1 MARSLRV
8 HWHNERFQVEATV
21 KIHDPIDQ
29 GRTLAT
35 RTRVALGA
43 LAASVVLALAACGGA
58 KEGASGAVS
67 EIPASRSDAARFLTQ
82 ASFGPTTAAVDRV
95 MAIGYGAW
103 IDEQLAA
110 PQASHRSSW
119 EAQDAVVKAA
129 NAANTIGQDGIYNSF
144 WKQAVSGEDQLR
156 QRVAF
161 ALSQIFV
168 ISLQDSTVGDNPR
181 AVADY
186 MDMLATQGFGNYRD
200 LLEAVSLH
208 PMMGAYLTSLRN
220 RKADPRTGREAGQR
234 RRTRDLHAGRH
245 RRPGQGVHRLQLGLP
260 RLARQQLLQQRLA
273 ERRVRPGPVDQADG
287 RLPAVPQHRGEG
299 LPHGEHRGAD
309 AGESVSQP
317 EDGARHAV
325 QPPER
330 RPLHRQAADPAP
342 GHQQPE
348 PGLRGRGG
356 GGVQQQWQRRA
367 R

>member
-1 MARSLRV
+1 M
-8 HWHNERFQVEATV
+8 
-21 KIHDPIDQ
+21 IHDPIDQ
-29 GRTLAT
+29 GQTLAT

-58 KEGASGAVS
+58 KDEQNSGTVS

-110 PQASHRSSW
+110 PQASHRASW

-129 NAANTIGQDGIYNSF
+129 NAANSIGQDGIYNSF
-144 WKQAVSGEDQLR
+144 WKQAISGEDQLR

-186 MDMLATQGFGNYRD
+186 MDMLATRGFGNYRD
-200 LLEAVSLH
+200 LLESVSLH

-220 RKADPRTGREAGQR
+220 RKADPRTGRVPDENYAR
-234 RRTRDLHAGRH
+234 E
-245 RRPGQGVHRLQLGLP
+245 VMQLFSIGL
-260 RLARQQLLQQRLA
+260 QQLNDDGSFYFTDTATTEIYTGVARKFSTKTFRRSSMKLAHLTIVALLAMFASAPISAQQA
-273 ERRVRPGPVDQADG
+273 PAPAAAPPAPIPGPTLAQA
-287 RLPAVPQHRGEG
+287 LKAK
-299 LPHGEHRGAD
+299 
-309 AGESVSQP
+309 
-317 EDGARHAV
+317 
-325 QPPER
+325 
-330 RPLHRQAADPAP
+330 AAA
-342 GHQQPE
+342 
-348 PGLRGRGG
+348 
-356 GGVQQQWQRRA
+356 
-367 R
+367 